1 MKNNNEKIIE
11 MLLNKGADISI
22 YDNDGYTPFE
32 LANKKIIKLFDLERQ
47 MNEIRKKEKKYIK
60 Y

>member
-32 LANKKIIKLFDLERQ
+32 LASKKIIKLFDLERQ
-47 MNEIRKKEKKYIK
+47 MNEIRKKEKKNIK